1 MEAIG
6 VDDDGGRRIVFRKLS
21 WLNQISE
28 SLYRKSL
35 SVLLRAGQSGGVP
48 LVPSLAAPR
57 ELIAQATK
65 QKLLDLGAEAL
76 SL

>member
-21 WLNQISE
+21 WLDKITE

-35 SVLLRAGQSGGVP
+35 SVLLRAGQSGGRPTCAVVDGSP
-48 LVPSLAAPR
+48 
-57 ELIAQATK
+57 ELIAQAAK
-65 QKLLDLGAEAL
+65 QKLLDFGAEAL